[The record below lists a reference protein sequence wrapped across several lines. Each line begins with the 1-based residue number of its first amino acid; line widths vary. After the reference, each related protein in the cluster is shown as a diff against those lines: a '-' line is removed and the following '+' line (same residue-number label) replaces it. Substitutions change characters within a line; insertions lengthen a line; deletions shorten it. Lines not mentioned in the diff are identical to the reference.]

1 MWSQESCGT
10 CGPLVVCVCAS
21 VCVHEHVHV
30 HVRMSAE
37 QEQACTWVCVSV
49 CVYGGRWSRRVG
61 LLLRHGVDGSVRVWV
76 WVPAGCWC
84 TYGDVCAQ
92 IGTIVEVHK
101 CTQTPVDKCAQLRTA
116 CDVGGQVR
124 KVVHSNGEF

>member
-1 MWSQESCGT
+1 MGSQESCGT

-37 QEQACTWVCVSV
+37 QEQACTWVCVSVCV

-101 CTQTPVDKCAQLRTA
+101 CTQTPVDKCAQLCTA
-116 CDVGGQVR
+116 GDVGGQV
-124 KVVHSNGEF
+124 